1 MDRRSAISLMVGTA
15 AWVAGKGAMAEG
27 KIESGVRPA
36 PNKTLDAALEAI
48 VNSPAQPLSS
58 LSVLAVQ
65 AGKTVYHKQ
74 FGAKW
79 IDVSNPS
86 NNKPADAAT
95 MYRIASISKLVTTLG
110 VMKLVEAGK
119 LNLDEDVSKYLGY
132 TLRNPHFADTPITLR
147 QMLSHT
153 SSLRDD
159 GGYYWEASLKLGLR
173 DVLLPGGVGYGKG
186 AMWARNAK
194 PGVYFQYANLPWG
207 VIGSVMES
215 VTGERFDRLM
225 RRLVLDPMALPGG
238 FHPADLSDA
247 DLANV
252 ATLYR
257 KRTEVNGKEV
267 WNSSGPWIPQVDDHS
282 KQRPAPRALPDY
294 KIGTNGTL
302 FGPQGN
308 CRLSAVGLAEIML
321 MLMNDGVHRGKV
333 ILKPATVAE
342 MLREQWRHNGK
353 GEKVA
358 GGSNGDPN
366 GEADFG
372 SARRLMNAWGLGN
385 QHFLDITGAG
395 NGDRLVRAGGYR
407 AYGHLGDA
415 WGLKSA
421 MVFNPFSRDGMIYLI
436 GGHGVD
442 PETTAGEYSGM
453 YRHEEKILDALYT
466 LAVNPAQ

>member
-1 MDRRSAISLMVGTA
+1 MATSSE
-15 AWVAGKGAMAEG
+15 GASGGMFN
-27 KIESGVRPA
+27 KIGLA
-36 PNKTLDAALEAI
+36 PNKSLDAALEAI
-48 VNSPAQPLSS
+48 VNSPTQPLAS
-58 LSVLAVQ
+58 LSVLAVK

-79 IDVSNPS
+79 IDQSNPANS
-86 NNKPADAAT
+86 KPADAAT
-95 MYRIASISKLVTTLG
+95 MYRIASISKLVATLG
-110 VMKLVEAGK
+110 VMKLVETGK
-119 LNLDEDVSKYLGY
+119 LKLDEDISKYLSY
-132 TLRNPHFADTPITLR
+132 TFRNPHFADTPITLR

-159 GGYYWEASLKLGLR
+159 GGYYWDGSLKLGLQ
-173 DVLLPGGVGYGKG
+173 DVLLPGGVRYGKG
-186 AMWARNAK
+186 AMWAKNAK
-194 PGVYFQYANLPWG
+194 PGAYFQYANLPWG
-207 VIGSVMES
+207 VIGSVMEC

-225 RRLVLDPMALPGG
+225 RRLILDPMALPGG

-267 WNSSGPWIPQVDDHS
+267 WNPGGPWIPQVDDHS
-282 KQRPAPRALPDY
+282 KQRPSPRALPDY
-294 KIGTNGTL
+294 KIGSNGTL

-308 CRLSAVGLAEIML
+308 CRLSAAGLAEIMF
-321 MLMNDGVHRGKV
+321 MLMNEGLHRGKP

-342 MLREQWRHNGK
+342 MLREQWHHNGK
-353 GEKVA
+353 GDKVLR
-358 GGSNGDPN
+358 GSNGDPN

-385 QHFLDITGAG
+385 QHFLDITGEA
-395 NGDRLVRAGGYR
+395 NGDRLVQAGGFR

-415 WGLKSA
+415 WGLTSA

-436 GGHGVD
+436 GGPGFD
-442 PETTAGEYSGM
+442 PETNRGDYSGL

-466 LAVNPAQ
+466 LAVNPV